1 MSCIFQMIRAKNIFS
16 ILNITAW
23 VLIGLNRFFRQD
35 WNWKS
40 KMTTKDMQT
49 YVMRCRDHCL
59 WCGSTVRNWIHIG
72 TTLGQQSVCYGSIT
86 VMHFRYDYTGIWV
99 CKFQRCVEWAGMVL
113 QWAVFYH
120 NNKWFVMLHRVGWG
134 NMLWRFVQTC
144 GWHLTVIYWQLTLL
158 KKSKKNL

>member
-1 MSCIFQMIRAKNIFS
+1 
-16 ILNITAW
+16 
-23 VLIGLNRFFRQD
+23 
-35 WNWKS
+35 
-40 KMTTKDMQT
+40 MQT
-49 YVMRCRDHCL
+49 YVMRSRDHCL

-99 CKFQRCVEWAGMVL
+99 CKFQRCVEWVGMVL

-120 NNKWFVMLHRVGWG
+120 NNKWLVMLHRVGRG

-158 KKSKKNL
+158 EKRKKLVTVWKTSGNIICIDCWVLLWQINLRGSVQPDLQSSIAWIEF